1 MDRQEFIDKLR
12 AALNSSL
19 SPSLVMDHVNYYQDY
34 IQSEMRKGRS
44 EQDVLAS
51 LGDPRLIARTIIQT
65 NTTEEDGYQS
75 GGYGGN
81 TYQGNGYDQYSGN
94 YDSGNSGQSGYYS
107 NGYGAGGYQQARTS
121 YRGEVERHVKIPGWV
136 WGLVVILVLVL
147 IIGVIMSVLSFLAP
161 VLIPIIVVLF
171 LVKLFRDWLN

>member
-1 MDRQEFIDKLR
+1 MDRQEFMDRLR
-12 AALNSSL
+12 ASLSSSL
-19 SPSLVMDHVNYYQDY
+19 SPTLVMDNVNYYQEY

-44 EQDVLAS
+44 EQEVLAS

-75 GGYGGN
+75 GGN
-81 TYQGNGYDQYSGN
+81 TYQGDGCEQSNYSGN
-94 YDSGNSGQSGYYS
+94 YDSGNGRTGYYS
-107 NGYGAGGYQQARTS
+107 TGYGAGNYQQART
-121 YRGEVERHVKIPGWV
+121 RANGEVTSHVRIPGWV
-136 WGLVVILVLVL
+136 WGLVVILILVL
-147 IIGVIMSVLSFLAP
+147 IIGIIMSVLSFLAP